1 MAAGEDFTAFGAM
14 ATDVFCSVG
23 VAEDDNDDEIE
34 EKPEPIGKHEPLG
47 AHGTCK
53 ACPVELARLKCAS
66 CCVVGVMDPDTCDM
80 ATALAA
86 ATEPKC
92 EY

>member
-1 MAAGEDFTAFGAM
+1 MLLVSGEGFMVFGAM
-14 ATDVFCSVG
+14 ATDVPCG
-23 VAEDDNDDEIE
+23 VDAAEDEGADDSA
-34 EKPEPIGKHEPLG
+34 EKPEPIVKHEPFE
-47 AHGTCK
+47 AHWTCSPW
-53 ACPVELARLKCAS
+53 PVELTRLKCAS
-66 CCVVGVMDPDTCDM
+66 CCVVGVMDPDM